1 MGSSDNLRIPW
12 ICEQP
17 LFLDMKLMGKLRP
30 SGMKQF
36 APNQNCGTKSHMKT
50 PPGPPSAPRRDE
62 INLNPSLDTTQACA
76 SKPSPLIP
84 NPSSPSAPDGCVGY
98 FPSTSHALALAK
110 PRLSAKL
117 GFFFHGTGAV
127 TLQLGLFANLKAGC
141 EEIPGLPWVCFP
153 GAKLMSHFP
162 V

>member
-1 MGSSDNLRIPW
+1 MGSSGNLRIPW
-12 ICEQP
+12 IWEQP

-117 GFFFHGTGAV
+117 GFFFMV
-127 TLQLGLFANLKAGC
+127 QVLSLSSWDCLQTSKLGVRRFQAS
-141 EEIPGLPWVCFP
+141 PGSVFLEQ
-153 GAKLMSHFP
+153 S
-162 V
+162 